1 MLGFSFQWFILQFR
15 PKICVLKDSIW
26 IQIRIFVGTG
36 FGSSKIK
43 RLGGFHGVVV
53 LPTFWPVGN

>member
-53 LPTFWPVGN
+53 LPT